1 MNWRNLLAGC
11 SLAPTLALGVGTCP
25 TGIGS
30 TEGQK
35 PLRVIRI
42 STGPAL
48 LICGWS
54 DLNAKQQK
62 IYSEFELIDDA
73 SRNPIVRFGASDQ
86 VTIREH
92 GSSVSLTEHHSY
104 PVGKNWTY
112 VPLPFRRYTITVA
125 KSGGFQME
133 SKLIFIPPKFSA
145 AQLDW
150 IQSKYN
156 RAKEKGYVQGGLPS
170 LIVLA
175 ALAGHS
181 KFETLLPMAK
191 SDLRLD
197 GALGEEFAAAMSDF
211 AEMRNRN

>member
-1 MNWRNLLAGC
+1 MKWRNLLVGC
-11 SLAPTLALGVGTCP
+11 SLVPTLALGVGTCP
-25 TGIGS
+25 SGIGA

-42 STGPAL
+42 GPGPAL

-54 DLNAKQQK
+54 NLHAKKQK
-62 IYSEFELIDDA
+62 IYSEFELIDEA
-73 SRNPIVRFGASDQ
+73 SRNPVVRFGASDQ
-86 VTIREH
+86 VTIREN

-104 PVGKNWTY
+104 PVGKNWAY
-112 VPLPFRRYTITVA
+112 VPLPFRRYTITSA
-125 KSGGFQME
+125 KSGGFRKE

-150 IQSKYN
+150 IKSKYE
-156 RAKEKGYVQGGLPS
+156 RAKEKGNVQDGLPS

-175 ALAGHS
+175 ALGGHS
-181 KFETLLPMAK
+181 KFESLLPTAV

-197 GALGEEFAAAMSDF
+197 GALGEEFTAAMSDY
-211 AEMRNRN
+211 AEIRNRN